1 MHSPPLRHRPAW
13 RAWLNWRAWRA
24 WLARHAASPRP
35 TQHGTPARRAQG
47 GVRRW
52 RVLAGGA
59 IALAGLLLLLRD
71 GALLLAGLP
80 APAHMALVG
89 GLWAAAATAAGTL
102 PILLS
107 QNFSQRSYDAALGL
121 GGGIM
126 LAATSF
132 SLVLPALSASR
143 AAGANAMVASTMVG
157 AGILLGMAL
166 VMLLGHLVQSER
178 VLQDTAGRNG
188 PAAMTRAW
196 LFVAAVAI
204 HNLPEGVAIG
214 VGYGGVDAAKAHTLA
229 TGIAIQDIPEG
240 LVVALALRGVG
251 YGRAFSALLGAVS
264 GLIEPVGAVAGALL
278 IEASTNF
285 LPWGLAGAAGAM
297 LYVICHDVVP
307 EAQRH
312 GHCNTAACA
321 LVIGFIVMMVL
332 DTALA

>member
-1 MHSPPLRHRPAW
+1 MRHR
-13 RAWLNWRAWRA
+13 L
-24 WLARHAASPRP
+24 
-35 TQHGTPARRAQG
+35 
-47 GVRRW
+47 RW
-52 RVLAGGA
+52 RILAGAA
-59 IALAGLLLLLRD
+59 IALVGLLLLLHE
-71 GALLLAGLP
+71 GALLIAALP
-80 APAHMALVG
+80 ARAHSALVG
-89 GLWAAAATAAGTL
+89 GCWAAAATAAGTL

-107 QNFSQRSYDAALGL
+107 HNFSQRSYDAALGL

-132 SLVLPALSASR
+132 SLVLPALGASR
-143 AAGANAMVASTMVG
+143 AAGADAIAASVTVG
-157 AGILLGMAL
+157 AGILLGMLL
-166 VMLLGHLVQSER
+166 VMLLGHLVQSEQ
-178 VLQDTAGRNG
+178 VLQDTGRHNG
-188 PAAMTRAW
+188 TAVMMRAW

-214 VGYGGVDAAKAHTLA
+214 VGHGGVDALKAHTLA
-229 TGIAIQDIPEG
+229 TGIALQDIPEG
-240 LVVALALRGVG
+240 LVVALALRAVG

-278 IEASTNF
+278 IEASTSF

-321 LVIGFIVMMVL
+321 LVIGFIVMMVM
-332 DTALA
+332 DTALT

>member
-1 MHSPPLRHRPAW
+1 MHSPPLRQPPA
-13 RAWLNWRAWRA
+13 NWRT
-24 WLARHAASPRP
+24 WLS
-35 TQHGTPARRAQG
+35 RRRG
-47 GVRRW
+47 
-52 RVLAGGA
+52 RVLAGAA

-71 GALLLAGLP
+71 GALLLADLP
-80 APAHMALVG
+80 PPARMALVG
-89 GLWAAAATAAGTL
+89 GCWAAAATAAGTL

-107 QNFSQRSYDAALGL
+107 HNFSQRSYDAALGL

-132 SLVLPALSASR
+132 SLVLPALAASR
-143 AAGANAMVASTMVG
+143 AGGAGAIDASLTVG
-157 AGILLGMAL
+157 GGILLGMAL
-166 VMLLGHLVQSER
+166 VMLLGHLVQSDR
-178 VLQDTAGRNG
+178 VLQDANARA
-188 PAAMTRAW
+188 PQAMTRAW

-240 LVVALALRGVG
+240 LVVALALRAVG

-264 GLIEPVGAVAGALL
+264 GLVEPLGAVAGALL
-278 IEASTNF
+278 IEASTAF

-312 GHCNTAACA
+312 GHCNTAAGS
-321 LVIGFIVMMVL
+321 LVVGFIVMMVL
-332 DTALA
+332 DTALS

>member
-1 MHSPPLRHRPAW
+1 MRLPGAHRIVPWRLLIGAAIGCAGTLVLLRDFISVLAALPPP
-13 RAWLNWRAWRA
+13 
-24 WLARHAASPRP
+24 ARHA
-35 TQHGTPARRAQG
+35 
-47 GVRRW
+47 
-52 RVLAGGA
+52 L
-59 IALAGLLLLLRD
+59 I
-71 GALLLAGLP
+71 
-80 APAHMALVG
+80 G

-102 PILLS
+102 PLLLTQS
-107 QNFSQRSYDAALGL
+107 FSQRGYDAALGL

-143 AAGANAMVASTMVG
+143 ASGAGAMSASLTVG
-157 AGILLGMAL
+157 GGILIGMLL
-166 VMLLGHLVQSER
+166 VMLLGHLVRSER
-178 VLQDTAGRNG
+178 VLETRTGRGG
-188 PAAMTRAW
+188 PSALARAW

-214 VGYGGVDAAKAHTLA
+214 VGYGGVDLAKAHTLA

-240 LVVALALRGVG
+240 LVVALALRSVG

-264 GLIEPVGAVAGALL
+264 GLVEPLGAVGGAVL
-278 IEASTNF
+278 IEASTAL

-312 GHCNTAACA
+312 GHCNTASSA
-321 LVIGFIVMMVL
+321 LVVGFIVMMVL
-332 DTALA
+332 DTALS

>member
-1 MHSPPLRHRPAW
+1 MDSSRPLPQ
-13 RAWLNWRAWRA
+13 
-24 WLARHAASPRP
+24 PR
-35 TQHGTPARRAQG
+35 
-47 GVRRW
+47 V
-52 RVLAGGA
+52 VAGLA
-59 IALAGLLLLLRD
+59 IAVAGLLLLLRD
-71 GALLLAGLP
+71 GALLLAELP
-80 APAHMALVG
+80 PPARMALTG

-102 PILLS
+102 PILLA
-107 QNFSQRSYDAALGL
+107 QTFSQRCHDAALGL

-143 AAGANAMVASTMVG
+143 AAGAGAFGASLTVG
-157 AGILLGMAL
+157 AAILLGMAL
-166 VMLLGHLVQSER
+166 VMLLGHLVQSDQLLRQDDER
-178 VLQDTAGRNG
+178 AEGG
-188 PAAMTRAW
+188 GAAATRAW

-204 HNLPEGVAIG
+204 HNLPEGLAIG

-251 YGRAFSALLGAVS
+251 YGRVYSALLGAIS

-278 IEASTNF
+278 IEASTAF

-297 LYVICHDVVP
+297 LYVICHDVLP

-312 GHCNTAACA
+312 GHCNTAAGS
-321 LVIGFIVMMVL
+321 LVLGFIVMMVL
-332 DTALA
+332 DTALS

>member
-1 MHSPPLRHRPAW
+1 MQGVRSLPAW
-13 RAWLNWRAWRA
+13 RVL
-24 WLARHAASPRP
+24 
-35 TQHGTPARRAQG
+35 TGT
-47 GVRRW
+47 
-52 RVLAGGA
+52 A
-59 IALAGLLLLLRD
+59 IAALGLLLLLRD
-71 GALLLAGLP
+71 GALLLADLP
-80 APAHMALVG
+80 PLAHMALIG

-102 PILLS
+102 PILFA
-107 QNFSQRSYDAALGL
+107 QNFFQRSYDAALGL

-143 AAGANAMVASTMVG
+143 NAGAGAIGASLTVG
-157 AGILLGMAL
+157 GGILIGMAL
-166 VMLLGHLVQSER
+166 VMLLGHLVHSER
-178 VLQDTAGRNG
+178 ILPAAGQRRT
-188 PAAMTRAW
+188 PAAMKRAW

-214 VGYGGVDAAKAHTLA
+214 VGYGGVDVAKAHTLA

-240 LVVALALRGVG
+240 LVVALALRSVG
-251 YGRAFSALLGAVS
+251 YGRVFSALLGAVS

-278 IEASTNF
+278 IDASLTL

-312 GHCNTAACA
+312 GHCNTAAGS
-321 LVIGFIVMMVL
+321 LVVGFIVMMVL

>member
-1 MHSPPLRHRPAW
+1 MHSPPLRQIPSSW
-13 RAWLNWRAWRA
+13 RTWV
-24 WLARHAASPRP
+24 S
-35 TQHGTPARRAQG
+35 
-47 GVRRW
+47 VRRW
-52 RVLAGGA
+52 RVLAGLA
-59 IALAGLLLLLRD
+59 IALAGLLLLLHD

-80 APAHMALVG
+80 PPARMALVG
-89 GLWAAAATAAGTL
+89 GCWAAAATAAGTL

-107 QNFSQRSYDAALGL
+107 QKFSQRAYDAALGL

-143 AAGANAMVASTMVG
+143 AAGGGAIGASLTVG
-157 AGILLGMAL
+157 SGILLGMAL
-166 VMLLGHLVQSER
+166 VMLLGHLVQSDR
-178 VLQDTAGRNG
+178 VLQDAGART
-188 PAAMTRAW
+188 PQAMTRAW

-240 LVVALALRGVG
+240 LVVALALRAVG

-264 GLIEPVGAVAGALL
+264 GLVEPLGAVAGALL
-278 IEASTNF
+278 IEASTTF

-321 LVIGFIVMMVL
+321 LGVGFIVMMVL
-332 DTALA
+332 DTALS